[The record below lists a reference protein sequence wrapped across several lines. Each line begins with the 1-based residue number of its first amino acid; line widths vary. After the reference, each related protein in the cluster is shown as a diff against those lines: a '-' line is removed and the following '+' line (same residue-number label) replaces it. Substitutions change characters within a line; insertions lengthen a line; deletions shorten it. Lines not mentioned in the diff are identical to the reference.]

1 MLERDFQAKLV
12 KDLKR
17 LFPDA
22 MVFKNDAKQGMPDIL
37 MLCGEKWAAL
47 ECKRAEGA
55 PHQPNQDWY
64 VNRLG
69 AMGFSSFIYPE
80 NREYVIEELNGYFYC

>member
-17 LFPDA
+17 LFPEA
-22 MVFKNDAKQGMPDIL
+22 VVFKNDAKQGMPDIL

-47 ECKRAEGA
+47 ECKRTEGA

-64 VNRLG
+64 VARLG

-80 NREYVIEELNGYFYC
+80 NRNQVIEELKGYFNC